1 MTRHLGLAQ
10 VLIALPEVLILQGQS
25 KLVCILLPLLLQG
38 VYESH
43 SAQTHKIDTKLEKC
57 FPNKCKMFSQ
67 LVVIASSSMI
77 FIGKY
82 KTAEDVFITQLQIT

>member
-1 MTRHLGLAQ
+1 
-10 VLIALPEVLILQGQS
+10 
-25 KLVCILLPLLLQG
+25 
-38 VYESH
+38 
-43 SAQTHKIDTKLEKC
+43 
-57 FPNKCKMFSQ
+57 MFSQ